1 MDKSLTYDKSINF
14 IRSNSYTPYWY
25 ESVKDFDSGNFKSSF
40 LNLLRYV
47 NNTIQLPDTTKE
59 EVELNL
65 PHGSVIV
72 NIKLNSKEYEISA
85 PFLKLPEGPSGLGMM
100 RQISELNFSY
110 LVLGQIILKG
120 NDFYFEYKD
129 NLQNCEPFKL
139 YSVLEEI
146 CFCADYYDDVFV
158 DKFKTSYV
166 VKPDLIIFTS
176 DEIDL
181 AYKDFNQIIKEGLT
195 FVDYFE
201 SKRYYGLAS
210 DMLETIFLKIDYVIA
225 PQGILGA
232 KLIEY
237 KNLLYSNDAL
247 QTVVA
252 NTKLKLQELLTF
264 DRQKFNDSLFHPKFL
279 VPIKKRGELP
289 YIQEFMSKTFET
301 MTASFGNKSY
311 MDVTIAAL
319 FLIYDLFYKNAIPN
333 EVTTHLESALEKAG
347 GKDWKTS
354 AEILYGSVN
363 KIMSLNPE
371 EDASEQLTDDSSLAS
386 IKSIFGK
393 ITGLF
398 KK

>member
-1 MDKSLTYDKSINF
+1 M
-14 IRSNSYTPYWY
+14 
-25 ESVKDFDSGNFKSSF
+25 
-40 LNLLRYV
+40 
-47 NNTIQLPDTTKE
+47 
-59 EVELNL
+59 
-65 PHGSVIV
+65 
-72 NIKLNSKEYEISA
+72 
-85 PFLKLPEGPSGLGMM
+85 
-100 RQISELNFSY
+100 
-110 LVLGQIILKG
+110 
-120 NDFYFEYKD
+120 
-129 NLQNCEPFKL
+129 
-139 YSVLEEI
+139 
-146 CFCADYYDDVFV
+146 
-158 DKFKTSYV
+158 
-166 VKPDLIIFTS
+166 
-176 DEIDL
+176 
-181 AYKDFNQIIKEGLT
+181 
-195 FVDYFE
+195 
-201 SKRYYGLAS
+201 
-210 DMLETIFLKIDYVIA
+210 
-225 PQGILGA
+225 
-232 KLIEY
+232 
-237 KNLLYSNDAL
+237 
-247 QTVVA
+247 
-252 NTKLKLQELLTF
+252 
-264 DRQKFNDSLFHPKFL
+264 FHPKFL